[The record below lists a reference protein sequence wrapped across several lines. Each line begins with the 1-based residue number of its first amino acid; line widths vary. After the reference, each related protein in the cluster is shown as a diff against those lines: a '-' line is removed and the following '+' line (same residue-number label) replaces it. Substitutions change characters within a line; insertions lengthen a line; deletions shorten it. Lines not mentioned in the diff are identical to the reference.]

1 MMLLKKQIDTLPQLA
16 CQYLHEEKI
25 RLAAKIS
32 QDIEKKFGVK
42 GRVHFNVGGAQA
54 IEDAI
59 KVVRNYTGKIPMF
72 AFMGGYHG
80 RTLAATAITSSY
92 RYREHFGH
100 FSDRA
105 HFVPY
110 PYCFRCPEGIERE
123 CCDLSCLKKFRE
135 IIRIRILFRGQPQKQ

>member
-59 KVVRNYTGKIPMF
+59 KVVRNHTGKIPDVCVYGRVSRPHV
-72 AFMGGYHG
+72 GGN
-80 RTLAATAITSSY
+80 
-92 RYREHFGH
+92 GH
-100 FSDRA
+100 YFQLPLPGALRP
-105 HFVPY
+105 F
-110 PYCFRCPEGIERE
+110 FRPG
-123 CCDLSCLKKFRE
+123 
-135 IIRIRILFRGQPQKQ
+135 